1 MKTGITFVFLLAVIS
16 HVHSQVQD
24 PKRALAP
31 PRGHYKQLGSID
43 KSARGKNGLDTLRFP
58 FDRAKAER
66 RLSLTPVYLKTVML
80 DSFVIPDP
88 PANSS
93 RQTRAEINYLLSLQ
107 GQRTG
112 EDVRTSLH
120 MAKVYYNNR
129 IQPGDTAYTRY
140 RRNLFQIGRSIGTWF
155 HPDSLPVTANV
166 MANVWRDASYFIWQ
180 LKYKY
185 ARVRPHTLDA
195 KINNLEQTDWEAYPS
210 GHAANSYV
218 NAFLF
223 SELAPE
229 FTDFFTKDAYDMA
242 HSREIIGVHFPS
254 DSEASRAFARQF
266 VNKLFQNEAFVKD
279 FDRVK
284 KEWAEKRKG
293 Y

>member
-1 MKTGITFVFLLAVIS
+1 MKTGIILVFLLALANLG
-16 HVHSQVQD
+16 HAQVQG
-24 PKRALAP
+24 PGRILTP

-43 KSARGKNGLDTLRFP
+43 KSERDKKELDTLRFP
-58 FDRAKAER
+58 FDRAKAQR
-66 RLSLTPVYLKTVML
+66 RLSLTPVYLKTVTL
-80 DSFVIPDP
+80 ESFVIPAP

-93 RQTRAEINYLLSLQ
+93 KQTRAEINYLLSLQ
-107 GQRTG
+107 KQRTG
-112 EDVRTSLH
+112 EDVRASLH

-129 IQPGDTAYTRY
+129 VQPGDTAYVRY

-185 ARVRPHTLDA
+185 ARVRPHTIEA
-195 KINNLEQTDWEAYPS
+195 NINNLEETDWEAYPS

-254 DSEASRAFARQF
+254 DSEASRVFARQF

-279 FDRVK
+279 FEQMK

>member
-1 MKTGITFVFLLAVIS
+1 MKTGITFVFLLTS
-16 HVHSQVQD
+16 MFQVHSQVQK
-24 PKRALAP
+24 PKRELTP

-43 KSARGKNGLDTLRFP
+43 KSSRGKNGLDTLRFP
-58 FDRAKAER
+58 FDREKAER
-66 RLSLTPVYLKTVML
+66 RLSLTPVYLKTVTL

-107 GQRTG
+107 RQRTG

-120 MAKVYYNNR
+120 MAKVYYNSR

-166 MANVWRDASYFIWQ
+166 MASVWRDASYFIWQ

-185 ARVRPHTLDA
+185 ARVRPYTIEPE
-195 KINNLEQTDWEAYPS
+195 INNLEETDWEAYPS